1 MERRCRIVGVMNEK
15 TSRAAPA
22 GPARPSPTL
31 EDLASAAG
39 VSRSTASR
47 AINGGSKVSA
57 QAQAAV
63 DAAIVALGYTPNR
76 AARSLVTRRTGS
88 VALVIPE
95 PDARVMMDPYFAA
108 VITGV
113 NEALRETD
121 LQLVLLMSR
130 TGDDSARTIRYLRG
144 GHVDGAIVVS
154 HHRADDWVETL
165 GVTGLPTVFIGRP
178 WDTESGIPYVDLD
191 NVEGGRLAARH
202 LAGTGRTRLATVAGP
217 TDMTAAVDRLEGW
230 LQGLREAGLEP
241 GPVMHGDFTTAGG
254 AAAAKS
260 LLAGTPG
267 VDGIF
272 AASDLMALGV
282 VDTLRGSGRRVP
294 DDVAV
299 VGFDNHPIQAANGL
313 GLTTVAHPVAD
324 IAAAAGKLLVSAI
337 GNPGEAWEPVI
348 YPAELVV
355 RGSTVL

>member
-1 MERRCRIVGVMNEK
+1 MNEK
-15 TSRAAPA
+15 TSRSAPEGA
-22 GPARPSPTL
+22 GRLSPTL

-76 AARSLVTRRTGS
+76 AARSLVTRRAGS

-95 PDARVMMDPYFAA
+95 PDARVMLDPYFAA

-130 TGDDSARTIRYLRG
+130 AGDDSARTIRYLRG

-154 HHRADDWVETL
+154 HHHADDWVETL
-165 GVTGLPTVFIGRP
+165 GGTGLPTVFIGRP
-178 WDTESGIPYVDLD
+178 WDTSSGIPYVDLD
-191 NVEGGRLAARH
+191 NFEGGRLAARH
-202 LAGTGRTRLATVAGP
+202 LAGIGRTRLATVAGP
-217 TDMTAAVDRLEGW
+217 PDMTAAVDRLEGW
-230 LQGLREAGLEP
+230 RQGLREAGLEP
-241 GPVMHGDFTTAGG
+241 GPVIHGDFTTAGG
-254 AAAAKS
+254 ADAAAQ
-260 LLAGTPG
+260 LLATSPD

-282 VDTLRGSGRRVP
+282 VDTLRGRGRRVP

-299 VGFDNHPIQAANGL
+299 VGFDNHSIQAANGL
-313 GLTTVAHPVAD
+313 GLTTVAHPMVD
-324 IAAAAGKLLVSAI
+324 MAAAAGKLLVGAI
-337 GNPGEAWEPVI
+337 ASPDGVPGPVI

-355 RGSTVL
+355 RGSSVQ

>member
-1 MERRCRIVGVMNEK
+1 MKEK
-15 TSRAAPA
+15 TSRPGLTGA
-22 GPARPSPTL
+22 GSASPTL

-113 NEALRETD
+113 NEALRDTD

-130 TGDDSARTIRYLRG
+130 AGDDSARTIRYLRG

-165 GVTGLPTVFIGRP
+165 GATGLPTVFIGRP
-178 WDTESGIPYVDLD
+178 WDTSSGIPYVDLD
-191 NVEGGRLAARH
+191 NFEGGRLAARH
-202 LAGTGRTRLATVAGP
+202 LAGIGRSRLATVAGP
-217 TDMTAAVDRLEGW
+217 PDMTAAVDRLEGW
-230 LQGLREAGLEP
+230 LQGLREAGVEP

-260 LLAGTPG
+260 LLAGTHD

-282 VDTLRGSGRRVP
+282 VDTLRTAGRRVP

-337 GNPGEAWEPVI
+337 GNPGEAWEPII
-348 YPAELVV
+348 YSAELVV

>member
-1 MERRCRIVGVMNEK
+1 MSGCRIVDVMKEK
-15 TSRAAPA
+15 TSRPGLTGA
-22 GPARPSPTL
+22 GSASPTL

-113 NEALRETD
+113 NEALRDTD

-130 TGDDSARTIRYLRG
+130 AGDDSARTIRYLRG

-165 GVTGLPTVFIGRP
+165 GATGLPTVFIGRP
-178 WDTESGIPYVDLD
+178 WDTSSGIPYVDLD
-191 NVEGGRLAARH
+191 NFEGGRLAARH
-202 LAGTGRTRLATVAGP
+202 LAGIGRSRLATVAGP
-217 TDMTAAVDRLEGW
+217 PDMTAAVDRLEGW
-230 LQGLREAGLEP
+230 LQGLREAGVEP

-282 VDTLRGSGRRVP
+282 VDTLRTAGRRVP

-337 GNPGEAWEPVI
+337 GNPGEAWEPII
-348 YPAELVV
+348 YSAELVV

>member
-1 MERRCRIVGVMNEK
+1 MNANS
-15 TSRAAPA
+15 SRPA
-22 GPARPSPTL
+22 LAGAGRPSPTL

-57 QAQAAV
+57 EAQAAV

-113 NEALRETD
+113 NEALRDTD

-130 TGDDSARTIRYLRG
+130 AGDDSARTIRYLRG
-144 GHVDGAIVVS
+144 GHVDGVIVVS
-154 HHRADDWVETL
+154 HHHADDWVETL
-165 GVTGLPTVFIGRP
+165 GATGLPTVFIGRP
-178 WDTESGIPYVDLD
+178 WDTASGIPYVDLD
-191 NVEGGRLAARH
+191 NFEGGRLAARH
-202 LAGTGRTRLATVAGP
+202 LADIGRSRLATVTGP

-230 LQGLREAGLEP
+230 LQGLREAGLQP
-241 GPVMHGDFTTAGG
+241 GPVIHGDFTTAGG
-254 AAAAKS
+254 AEAAGR
-260 LLAGTPG
+260 LLDRAPD

-282 VDTLRGSGRRVP
+282 VDTLRSAGRRVP
-294 DDVAV
+294 ADVAV
-299 VGFDNHPIQAANGL
+299 VGFDNHSIQAANGL
-313 GLTTVAHPVAD
+313 GLTTVDHPMTD

-337 GNPGEAWEPVI
+337 ANAEEASEPVI

-355 RGSTVL
+355 RGSSVP